1 VELILLGVRVDLQ
14 ALIKLISR
22 DARLFL
28 PRTVLVTSRK
38 SVNSALVLPQ
48 ASQDQSTKLRLVN
61 REKRKLIRCRLMMMK
76 FAHRLRMPRK
86 IRSRNLSN
94 SDVNKNFSR
103 SASLLI
109 VKQPLL
115 SLRLFLRARN

>member
-1 VELILLGVRVDLQ
+1 MLGVRVDLQ

-38 SVNSALVLPQ
+38 SVNSALVSPQ

-76 FAHRLRMPRK
+76 FARRLRMPRK
-86 IRSRNLSN
+86 TRSRNLSN

-109 VKQPLL
+109 AKQPLL